1 MTSSIYERAK
11 EVKKRYPRTIAW
23 RLKKNAAIVQKYLR
37 QDEKVLY
44 VFVGQK
50 NNNPFDIIS
59 TAVVAITDQR
69 IAIGRKRVLFG
80 YFFDSVTPDLFND
93 LKVLSG
99 ILWGKVYIDTA
110 KEFITMSNLDK
121 KALPELE
128 EMITTSMK
136 NPEKKKQQ
144 KE

>member
-11 EVKKRYPRTIAW
+11 EFKKRYPRTIAW